1 MEGEKTIV
9 SDVAIK
15 TTGLTKMYGDAL
27 AVNGLELQVKKGS
40 IYGFLGRN
48 GAGKTTTIKLL
59 LNLVY
64 PTSGQAWIFGHD
76 AVTEGLQV
84 REKVGYVAE
93 EPIIYDYMKVSEVV
107 NLCKDTFSNWD
118 MAVVGKYLDLFE
130 LPVGKKVK
138 ELSKGMKNQ
147 LALAAALGCKPEL
160 LILDEPT
167 GGLDPIKTKE
177 FFGVIL
183 EQVAETGQTV
193 FFSSHRLDEV
203 ERVADWVGIIDNGRL
218 VFDKSM
224 DDLKT
229 QLKNIRVV
237 FENEKPLNGVKD
249 LPGIRAMTPQG
260 RGYLIQ
266 CDRGVEEIVTR
277 LNEFNPVDLEVI
289 DVSLEDIFIR
299 YTGGKVN
306 G

>member
-1 MEGEKTIV
+1 M
-9 SDVAIK
+9 SDIAIK
-15 TTGLTKMYGDAL
+15 ISDLTKMYGDAL
-27 AVNGLELQVKKGS
+27 AVNGLDLQVNKGS

-59 LNLVY
+59 LNLIY

-76 AVTEGLQV
+76 VVAEGLQV

-93 EPIIYDYMKVSEVV
+93 EPIIYDYMRVSEVV
-107 NLCKDTFSNWD
+107 NFCKDTYGNWD
-118 MAVVGKYLDLFE
+118 MAMVGRYLDLFE

-147 LALAAALGCKPEL
+147 LALAVALGSKPEL

-167 GGLDPIKTKE
+167 GGLDPVKTKE

-193 FFSSHRLDEV
+193 FFSSHRLYEV
-203 ERVADWVGIIDNGRL
+203 ERVADWVGIIHNGKL

-229 QLKNIRVV
+229 QLKNVRVV
-237 FENEKPLNGVKD
+237 FDGEKPLDGVRGI
-249 LPGIRAMTPQG
+249 PGIKAVTPQG

-266 CDRGVEEIVTR
+266 CDGGVDEIVVR
-277 LNEFNPVDLEVI
+277 LNEFRPIDIEVI
-289 DVSLEDIFIR
+289 DVSLEEIFIR
-299 YTGGKVN
+299 HTGGREN

>member
-1 MEGEKTIV
+1 M

-15 TTGLTKMYGDAL
+15 TTKLTKMYGNAL

-59 LNLVY
+59 LNLIY

-76 AVTEGLQV
+76 VVTEGLQV
-84 REKVGYVAE
+84 RGKVGYVAE

-107 NLCKDTFSNWD
+107 NFCKDTYSNWD
-118 MAVVGKYLDLFE
+118 MAVVGRYIDLFE

-203 ERVADWVGIIDNGRL
+203 ERVADWVGIIDNGQL

-237 FENEKPLNGVKD
+237 FENEKPLNGIRD
-249 LPGIRAMTPQG
+249 LPGIRAVTPQG
-260 RGYLIQ
+260 RGYLVQ
-266 CDRGVEEIVTR
+266 CEGGVEEIVTR
-277 LNEFNPVDLEVI
+277 LNEFNPIDIEVI

-306 G
+306 V

>member
-1 MEGEKTIV
+1 MPDIAV
-9 SDVAIK
+9 K
-15 TTGLTKMYGDAL
+15 TTGLTKMYADAL
-27 AVNGLELQVKKGS
+27 AVNGLDLQVNRGN
-40 IYGFLGRN
+40 IYGFLGPN

-64 PTSGQAWIFGHD
+64 PSSGQAWVLGHD
-76 AVTEGLQV
+76 VVRESLQV

-107 NLCKDTFSNWD
+107 DFCKNTYTKWD
-118 MAVVGKYLDLFE
+118 ITVVGRYLELFE
-130 LPVGKKVK
+130 LPVSKKVK
-138 ELSKGMKNQ
+138 QLSKGMKNQ
-147 LALAAALGCKPEL
+147 LALAVALGCQPEL

-177 FFGVIL
+177 FFSVIL

-193 FFSSHRLDEV
+193 FFSSHRLYEV
-203 ERVADWVGIIDNGRL
+203 ERVADRVGIIHKGKL
-218 VFDKSM
+218 VFDKNM

-229 QLKNIRVV
+229 RLKNIRIV
-237 FENEKPLNGVKD
+237 FENERPADWLSGQ
-249 LPGIRAMTPQG
+249 PGILAVLPQG

-266 CDRGVEEIVTR
+266 CDGEVQSIAAR
-277 LNEFNPVDLEVI
+277 LQELNPLDLEII
-289 DVSLEDIFIR
+289 DLSLEDIFIR
-299 YTGGKVN
+299 YTGGRDN

>member
-1 MEGEKTIV
+1 MV
-9 SDVAIK
+9 DVAIK
-15 TTGLTKMYGDAL
+15 TTKLTKMYGNAL

-59 LNLVY
+59 LNLIY

-76 AVTEGLQV
+76 VVTEGLQV
-84 REKVGYVAE
+84 RGKVGYVAE

-107 NLCKDTFSNWD
+107 NFCKDTYSNWD
-118 MAVVGKYLDLFE
+118 MAVVGRYIELFE

-203 ERVADWVGIIDNGRL
+203 ERVADWVGIIDNGQL

-237 FENEKPLNGVKD
+237 FENEKPLNGIRD
-249 LPGIRAMTPQG
+249 LPGIRAVTPQG
-260 RGYLIQ
+260 RGYLVQ
-266 CDRGVEEIVTR
+266 CEGGVEEIVTR
-277 LNEFNPVDLEVI
+277 LNEFNPIDLEVI

-306 G
+306 V